1 MHCECGG
8 VSPLTAEDYHRTV
21 PHLAYPERT
30 LRRHYPLWTSGA
42 AIRDPDDP
50 ALNTTR
56 VNRLAWYYNST
67 SPDWPS
73 TTYADAGEARLRAAT
88 EHLGGTPFQ
97 EVLDRQTGLALH
109 VGTYEAAIEN
119 MLRRMRYQDGATEQ
133 FYLHRVALAV
143 DLGRVE
149 DGHRDE
155 NNEPAAQLST
165 TDLRTAGLD
174 AVRYLNVYESVGS
187 MLPRR
192 PAPEL
197 VPAHGATLL
206 SLLDHHQAQL
216 DQLARSAADASC
228 IPDTDSA
235 HYRSAAHPIRPA
247 PRRRVADDFQA
258 APRPDCGRPD
268 PARKQSPHCTTRAR
282 RHNRK
287 QEVITERGYLNLR
300 LNHEDVAGNNA
311 GAAAHHGYPLACA
324 KISRRCGGAS
334 AAMRS
339 LPRHSRPNGIDSI
352 YLSSRAGKPPS
363 SSSSTICNVARL
375 GFWAKI

>member
-247 PRRRVADDFQA
+247 SVRRGPSQPADT
-258 APRPDCGRPD
+258 RRLGLGLR
-268 PARKQSPHCTTRAR
+268 RAR
-282 RHNRK
+282 RPAPTCRRSSPTTSRLRRGQTAVALTRPGNSHHTAPPGRGGTTASRK
-287 QEVITERGYLNLR
+287 SSPNAATSTCGSTMRTWPGTTQARRPTTDTHSLARR
-300 LNHEDVAGNNA
+300 SADVAA
-311 GAAAHHGYPLACA
+311 ERRRPCAACPDIPDRMA
-324 KISRRCGGAS
+324 
-334 AAMRS
+334 
-339 LPRHSRPNGIDSI
+339 
-352 YLSSRAGKPPS
+352 
-363 SSSSTICNVARL
+363 
-375 GFWAKI
+375 